1 MNIQQKVSAEGEVM
15 AEKLSINTAGIM
27 AERFGKDTLI
37 SLATVDNG
45 EPQVRTVDGYYGVL
59 YPP

>member
-37 SLATVDNG
+37 SNRRCVPWTG
-45 EPQVRTVDGYYGVL
+45 IMRTEL
-59 YPP
+59 FMC